1 MGKLKVAFTTA
12 DHTVETAEKTFKS
25 MVGILGETD
34 QAVEASNHLAQLTK
48 NEKELASWT
57 NIAAGVYATFGD
69 SLPLEGLTEAAN
81 ETAKVGKVTGPLAD
95 ALNWVGISEDQFN
108 DKLAKCNN
116 EKERSTLITNTLSKA
131 YEEAGTEYREV
142 NGDLIESREATA
154 EFNKALAD
162 LASIMTPVIT
172 KITELATVLINK
184 FNGLDENTKNIILKI
199 TLLAAA
205 IGPVIIVL
213 GQLISSGGVIFGVL
227 SKISGAIAG
236 VSAGTGTL
244 SSVLTVL
251 TGPVGIVIAAITAL
265 VGVFTYLYN
274 TNEQFRIKA
283 QETWNNLVNLFQNTV
298 MPVIN
303 NLKNLV
309 MNVINTII
317 SILQQLWSFVEPF
330 FTEMF
335 MWLMDFWN
343 NTGSEIFENVM
354 GFVNGLIDL
363 VSMIW
368 NNVISPLIN
377 FLLENLK
384 PAFSFVFGF
393 ISEVVQNFG
402 NTIGSIIKS
411 ITGIFKGIIDFI
423 TGVFSGNWEKA
434 WQGIK
439 DIFKNIVS
447 GLANIIKSPIN
458 NIISLINGFI
468 NGINKVKVPDWVPS
482 IGGKGINIPK
492 IPYLAKGGIVDKAT
506 LAMIGEGKSA
516 EAVIPLDNTLTKYM
530 AEALRE
536 AGGRNN
542 SIVVNFYPQQMTEA
556 ELNNAF
562 NYINRKFGILY

>member
-1 MGKLKVAFTTA
+1 
-12 DHTVETAEKTFKS
+12 
-25 MVGILGETD
+25 
-34 QAVEASNHLAQLTK
+34 
-48 NEKELASWT
+48 
-57 NIAAGVYATFGD
+57 
-69 SLPLEGLTEAAN
+69 
-81 ETAKVGKVTGPLAD
+81 
-95 ALNWVGISEDQFN
+95 
-108 DKLAKCNN
+108 
-116 EKERSTLITNTLSKA
+116 
-131 YEEAGTEYREV
+131 
-142 NGDLIESREATA
+142 
-154 EFNKALAD
+154 
-162 LASIMTPVIT
+162 
-172 KITELATVLINK
+172 
-184 FNGLDENTKNIILKI
+184 
-199 TLLAAA
+199 
-205 IGPVIIVL
+205 
-213 GQLISSGGVIFGVL
+213 
-227 SKISGAIAG
+227 
-236 VSAGTGTL
+236 
-244 SSVLTVL
+244 
-251 TGPVGIVIAAITAL
+251 
-265 VGVFTYLYN
+265 
-274 TNEQFRIKA
+274 
-283 QETWNNLVNLFQNTV
+283 
-298 MPVIN
+298 
-303 NLKNLV
+303 
-309 MNVINTII
+309 
-317 SILQQLWSFVEPF
+317 
-330 FTEMF
+330 
-335 MWLMDFWN
+335 
-343 NTGSEIFENVM
+343 M

-447 GLANIIKSPIN
+447 GLANIIKAPIN